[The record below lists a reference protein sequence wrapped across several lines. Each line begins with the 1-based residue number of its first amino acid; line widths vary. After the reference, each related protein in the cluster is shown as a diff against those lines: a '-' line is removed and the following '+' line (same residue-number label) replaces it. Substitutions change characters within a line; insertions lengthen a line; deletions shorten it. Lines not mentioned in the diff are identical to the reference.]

1 MHELKGNDPYGNRNY
16 SGAASQYHVGGKNA
30 FGGGVSQYG
39 GASIYG
45 GRTAHYQP
53 NIMDGGKTPMAFTPM
68 YMPG

>member
-45 GRTAHYQP
+45 GRTAHY
-53 NIMDGGKTPMAFTPM
+53 
-68 YMPG
+68 